1 MPRLNEASLC
11 ILVRYTVTMVF
22 TSIALSSSLCF
33 NLQRIDLLKRAARWS
48 MKSHCAVDLALI
60 VFLLYFWVY
69 HAV

>member
-11 ILVRYTVTMVF
+11 ILVRYTVTMIF

-33 NLQRIDLLKRAARWS
+33 NLQRIDLLKRAA

-60 VFLLYFWVY
+60 VFFLNLWVY